1 MRTRP
6 RSRPRPDYTP
16 DFDWIET
23 ELRDIHRDVAQ
34 LLDLAEHPR
43 HARTITISATITGR
57 TTVTTQFPEGHPI
70 LINADVQNKDGVPV
84 PDTLTYTTTS
94 GTLTADETTLKA
106 TLTGAAQGQVT
117 VTATDPGGVS
127 GSLTIEVVDP
137 TPATITLSAVAG

>member
-6 RSRPRPDYTP
+6 RSRPRPDYTR
-16 DFDWIET
+16 DFDRVET
-23 ELRDIHRDVAQ
+23 ELLDIHRDVEQ
-34 LLDLAEHPR
+34 LLDLVEHPR
-43 HARTITISATITGR
+43 TPRTITISATITGR

-70 LINADVQNKDGVPV
+70 LINADVQNKDGVAV

-117 VTATDPGGVS
+117 ISATDPTGLS

-137 TPATITLSAVAG
+137 TPATIILSAAAA

>member
-1 MRTRP
+1 MRIRRRP
-6 RSRPRPDYTP
+6 PLPDYTR
-16 DFDWIET
+16 DFDQVET

-57 TTVTTQFPEGHPI
+57 TVLSTQFPEGHPI

-84 PDTLTYTTTS
+84 PDTLTYTATS

-117 VTATDPGGVS
+117 VSATDPTGLS
-127 GSLTIEVVDP
+127 GSLTFEVVDP
-137 TPATITLSAVAG
+137 TPASITLSAVAG